1 VPADDGM
8 LVLRADADRDGGH
21 SPVPPLERDG
31 DRVARSEISPGP
43 GPHRSAALPRAR
55 SVGPSAHRDRPAV
68 RTPEAGTGSADPET
82 TTARHP
88 ARGAGP
94 LPVRTELHQR
104 CGPMPCE
111 LRLSMMRADSSKPI
125 TTTASGAK
133 STICWI
139 SAS

>member
-1 VPADDGM
+1 MRADDGT
-8 LVLRADADRDGGH
+8 LVLRADAYRDGP
-21 SPVPPLERDG
+21 SPGTPLERDG
-31 DRVARSEISPGP
+31 DRVVRSEVPPGPDRTAHRTARSEVGGALRPPGP
-43 GPHRSAALPRAR
+43 AR
-55 SVGPSAHRDRPAV
+55 RPDA
-68 RTPEAGTGSADPET
+68 EAGTGGAGPGDDDGP
-82 TTARHP
+82 AP